1 MSSYSEEGKLNKP
14 VFLTCSSLNIFLDT
28 QMTGDQALLNKKTNQ
43 DIIHQQCKK
52 RRKSLRNSDDSAP
65 LPLKK
70 SKKSLNRSRQ
80 NSDSDTSEH
89 SNGAASA
96 SSTKMS
102 SFSRGDR
109 SPRPSKYNFF
119 VELGENKNYKTGL
132 SYLLIPNFFR
142 S

>member
-1 MSSYSEEGKLNKP
+1 MSSYSEEGKLNNNQF
-14 VFLTCSSLNIFLDT
+14 FLTCTSLYIILDT

-43 DIIHQQCKK
+43 DIIPQHCKK

-65 LPLKK
+65 PPLKK

-89 SNGAASA
+89 SNGPASA

-102 SFSRGDR
+102 SFNRGDR
-109 SPRPSKYNFF
+109 SPRPSKYNFS
-119 VELGENKNYKTGL
+119 VELGEHQNKN
-132 SYLLIPNFFR
+132 
-142 S
+142 